1 MSRFTL
7 GREIIIMVFKKRD
20 GVGPKSKHS
29 PKAEKSER
37 RGTSKSDR
45 YVSGGKG
52 KPQRSESSERPQRSA
67 RPERAEQRSAPKSDR
82 YAGAG
87 RSQSSERSEKS
98 YKSERPKRVER
109 AYKSGGSEQKETP
122 RFDRAVG
129 SERPQRP
136 EKRDYSAPLRS
147 KKGLPKEIF
156 IWGRRTV
163 EAFLANLHQSG
174 NVDNTKYGLHIIVDK
189 SHKAPSQLKPSVESA
204 QLLGIKVIPHDSA
217 EESWPLADASEELN
231 HQRVCLKIPEY
242 PVQNIVEAI
251 HIVKSANENSEHG
264 CVGIVLDQVQ
274 DPRNFGAI
282 IRSAAFFGLKFV
294 IYGTDRQADISSLVL
309 KTSAGGAFSVSL
321 IPTVNINRALQ
332 QLKEAGC
339 WVAGAAIAENAVSL
353 KELPKDRTWV
363 AVLGNEG
370 KGLRNEILK
379 NCDYIVKIPGGQ
391 GTVDSLNVSVAA
403 GVMFHSLAK

>member
-7 GREIIIMVFKKRD
+7 GRENIIMVFKKRN
-20 GVGPKSKHS
+20 GVASKSRHS
-29 PKAEKSER
+29 PKEEKSEK
-37 RGTSKSDR
+37 RGPSKTDR
-45 YVSGGKG
+45 YAGSGR
-52 KPQRSESSERPQRSA
+52 PQRSE
-67 RPERAEQRSAPKSDR
+67 
-82 YAGAG
+82 
-87 RSQSSERSEKS
+87 
-98 YKSERPKRVER
+98 RVER
-109 AYKSGGSEQKETP
+109 AYKSEKPQRAERSYQLERAERSEAP
-122 RFDRAVG
+122 RFDKSVG
-129 SERPQRP
+129 NERPQRS
-136 EKRDYSAPLRS
+136 EKKDYAAPIRS
-147 KKGLPKEIF
+147 KKGLPREIF

-174 NVDNTKYGLHIIVDK
+174 DTDNTKYALHIIVDK

-204 QLLGIKVIPHDSA
+204 QLLGIKVVPHDSA
-217 EESWPLADASEELN
+217 EETWPLADASEELN

-242 PVQNIVEAI
+242 PTQNIVEAI
-251 HIVKSANENSEHG
+251 NFVKSANENAEHR

-391 GTVDSLNVSVAA
+391 GAVDSLNVSVAA
-403 GVMFHSLAK
+403 GVLFHSLAK

>member
-1 MSRFTL
+1 
-7 GREIIIMVFKKRD
+7 MVFKKREASD
-20 GVGPKSKHS
+20 SRSKHS
-29 PKAEKSER
+29 PKAEKSEK
-37 RGTSKSDR
+37 RGTPKSDRSAGTGGPQKFERVERPQKGERSVPKSDR
-45 YVSGGKG
+45 YSDKSRA
-52 KPQRSESSERPQRSA
+52 QRSENSQRAGRSERPQRSE
-67 RPERAEQRSAPKSDR
+67 RPYRSAR
-82 YAGAG
+82 TGA
-87 RSQSSERSEKS
+87 REVPR
-98 YKSERPKRVER
+98 
-109 AYKSGGSEQKETP
+109 KESAP
-122 RFDRAVG
+122 RFDRAVAQ
-129 SERPQRP
+129 ERPQRL
-136 EKRDYSAPLRS
+136 EKRDYPVPVKP
-147 KKGLPKEIF
+147 KKGLPRELF

-174 NVDNTKYGLHIIVDK
+174 EHDPTKYALHIIVDK

-204 QLLGIKVIPHDSA
+204 QLLGIKIVPHDSA
-217 EESWPLADASEELN
+217 EETWPLSDASEELN
-231 HQRVCLKIPEY
+231 HQRICLKIPEY
-242 PVQNIVEAI
+242 LVQNMMEAI
-251 HIVKSANENSEHG
+251 DIVKSANENAEHG

-332 QLKEAGC
+332 QLKQAGC
-339 WVAGAAIAENAVSL
+339 WVAGAALAENAVSL

-379 NCDYIVKIPGGQ
+379 NCDYVVKIPGGQ

-403 GVMFHSLAK
+403 GVLFHSLAK

>member
-1 MSRFTL
+1 M
-7 GREIIIMVFKKRD
+7 
-20 GVGPKSKHS
+20 
-29 PKAEKSER
+29 
-37 RGTSKSDR
+37 
-45 YVSGGKG
+45 
-52 KPQRSESSERPQRSA
+52 
-67 RPERAEQRSAPKSDR
+67 
-82 YAGAG
+82 
-87 RSQSSERSEKS
+87 
-98 YKSERPKRVER
+98 
-109 AYKSGGSEQKETP
+109 
-122 RFDRAVG
+122 
-129 SERPQRP
+129 
-136 EKRDYSAPLRS
+136 RS
-147 KKGLPKEIF
+147 KKGLPREIF

-174 NVDNTKYGLHIIVDK
+174 DVDNTKYALHIIVDK

-204 QLLGIKVIPHDSA
+204 QLLGIKVVPHDSA
-217 EESWPLADASEELN
+217 EETWPLADASEELN
-231 HQRVCLKIPEY
+231 HQRVCLKVPEY

-251 HIVKSANENSEHG
+251 NVVKSANENSEHG

-294 IYGTDRQADISSLVL
+294 VYGTDRQADISSLVL

-332 QLKEAGC
+332 QLKDAGC
-339 WVAGAAIAENAVSL
+339 WVAGAALAENAVSL

>member
-1 MSRFTL
+1 
-7 GREIIIMVFKKRD
+7 MVFKKRD
-20 GVGPKSKHS
+20 RVGSKSKYS
-29 PKAEKSER
+29 SKAEKLET
-37 RGTSKSDR
+37 RGEQKS
-45 YVSGGKG
+45 G
-52 KPQRSESSERPQRSA
+52 
-67 RPERAEQRSAPKSDR
+67 R
-82 YAGAG
+82 YAGGGRAQRTDKSNRRAALQSDRSADG
-87 RSQSSERSEKS
+87 NKAQRSQRL
-98 YKSERPKRVER
+98 
-109 AYKSGGSEQKETP
+109 
-122 RFDRAVG
+122 
-129 SERPQRP
+129 
-136 EKRDYSAPLRS
+136 EKRDSSSIRP

-174 NVDNTKYGLHIIVDK
+174 DIENSKYALHIIVDK

-204 QLLGIKVIPHDSA
+204 QLLGIKVVPHDSA
-217 EESWPLADASEELN
+217 EETWPLADASEELN
-231 HQRVCLKIPEY
+231 HQRVCLKVPEY

-251 HIVKSANENSEHG
+251 HIVKSASANSEHG

-339 WVAGAAIAENAVSL
+339 WVAGAAVAENAVPL
-353 KELPKDRTWV
+353 KEMPKDRTWV

-379 NCDYIVKIPGGQ
+379 NCDYLVKIPGGQ
-391 GTVDSLNVSVAA
+391 GMVDSLNVSVAA
-403 GVMFHSLAK
+403 GIMFHSLTK

>member
-1 MSRFTL
+1 MSHFTL
-7 GREIIIMVFKKRD
+7 ERENIIMVFKKRD
-20 GVGPKSKHS
+20 GIGSKSKHS

-37 RGTSKSDR
+37 RGS
-45 YVSGGKG
+45 
-52 KPQRSESSERPQRSA
+52 
-67 RPERAEQRSAPKSDR
+67 PKSDR
-82 YAGAG
+82 YAGGARPQRPEKAERPQ
-87 RSQSSERSEKS
+87 RSGNPQRSERSPRVERLEKPYAKRS
-98 YKSERPKRVER
+98 QRAESVYKSERPQKT
-109 AYKSGGSEQKETP
+109 EQKETSK
-122 RFDRAVG
+122 FDRTIR
-129 SERPQRP
+129 SERPQKP
-136 EKRDYSAPLRS
+136 EKRDYSAPMRS
-147 KKGLPKEIF
+147 KKGLPREIF

-174 NVDNTKYGLHIIVDK
+174 NVDNTKYRLHIIVDK

-204 QLLGIKVIPHDSA
+204 QLLGIKVVPHDSA
-217 EESWPLADASEELN
+217 EESWPLADASEDLN

-251 HIVKSANENSEHG
+251 NVVKSANENSEHG

-339 WVAGAAIAENAVSL
+339 WVAGAAIAENAVSI

-379 NCDYIVKIPGGQ
+379 NCDYLVKIPGGQ